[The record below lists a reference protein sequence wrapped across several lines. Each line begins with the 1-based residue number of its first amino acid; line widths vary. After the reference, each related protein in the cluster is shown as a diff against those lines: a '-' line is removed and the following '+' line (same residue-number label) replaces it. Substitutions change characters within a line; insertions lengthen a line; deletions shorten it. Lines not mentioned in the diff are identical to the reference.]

1 VVQGD
6 GSQDQI
12 SVTNSFANPS
22 SIPGGTV
29 SLAQGAGDSD
39 KIIVQGDI
47 FGSTQLT
54 QGTSGSPSTPG
65 GTGTPGGT
73 PGGPPV
79 GSGSGSGGLLV
90 NGNNDSISVSSTRVA
105 DLTITQNVPVGTN
118 DAISLDNVGLGLTS
132 FGLRITQGSGDGNT
146 TTINNVTSPPVS
158 DLSQYLPSGP
168 PGISVVQGDG
178 SGDQVTVTNS
188 SLGGALTIGQGNGS
202 KDVIT
207 VDSVVVGQSASGV
220 AASQGDGIADKITI
234 NNVTSPVASDPAA
247 YIVYGGP
254 PNIIVTQ
261 GTGANQDGQD
271 SASVTN
277 SSLPGWGVILII
289 QNDGGTHNP

>member
-1 VVQGD
+1 M
-6 GSQDQI
+6 
-12 SVTNSFANPS
+12 
-22 SIPGGTV
+22 
-29 SLAQGAGDSD
+29 
-39 KIIVQGDI
+39 QGDI

-65 GTGTPGGT
+65 GPGTPGGTGGGT

-90 NGNNDSISVSSTRVA
+90 NGNNDSISVSSTSVA

-188 SLGGALTIGQGNGS
+188 SLGGALTIGQGQGDT
-202 KDVIT
+202 DVIT

-220 AASQGDGIADKITI
+220 AASQGDGIADTITI

-261 GTGANQDGQD
+261 GAGANQDGQD